1 MNAKAIG
8 GKGTDQTNNNHAQNR
23 SFTLTQSSAS
33 SGYSNQTSSSG
44 SAAAGTTNGTTFISN
59 SDLNITSIKTKNSL
73 DIDHESSASSSSGH
87 RRNKSSGQVT
97 ELDQSVSPS
106 EFKKFFAENYLDQP
120 RYVNNA
126 NHQKRQPTTTTIT
139 TTTTKTN
146 TVSRINAEVAS
157 KQLTRSMMSLKP
169 KTNPIYEDYVI
180 SKTVLGLGISGKVL
194 GCVNKQTKQKYALK
208 TLRESI
214 KAKREIDLHWRA
226 CQSCPYIVQIVDVYE
241 NTINTQKVILVV
253 MEW

>member
-1 MNAKAIG
+1 MGNVSSSRSRSNSSPGLLQKIKDKAL
-8 GKGTDQTNNNHAQNR
+8 KNKSSHNKNNKSKLR
-23 SFTLTQSSAS
+23 PSSTTSSFSDSTIS
-33 SGYSNQTSSSG
+33 SGGGGGNDSSLSH
-44 SAAAGTTNGTTFISN
+44 SD
-59 SDLNITSIKTKNSL
+59 DLNINSPIKKTSL
-73 DIDHESSASSSSGH
+73 DITEKKSRASRN
-87 RRNKSSGQVT
+87 RRNTTNDLSSFANVVQDPIS
-97 ELDQSVSPS
+97 LS
-106 EFKKFFAENYLDQP
+106 EFKKFFAENYIDTYQ
-120 RYVNNA
+120 
-126 NHQKRQPTTTTIT
+126 
-139 TTTTKTN
+139 
-146 TVSRINAEVAS
+146 SRNKNLKKSNSFTQRE
-157 KQLTRSMMSLKP
+157 QLTRPMSLKP

-208 TLRESI
+208 TLRESV